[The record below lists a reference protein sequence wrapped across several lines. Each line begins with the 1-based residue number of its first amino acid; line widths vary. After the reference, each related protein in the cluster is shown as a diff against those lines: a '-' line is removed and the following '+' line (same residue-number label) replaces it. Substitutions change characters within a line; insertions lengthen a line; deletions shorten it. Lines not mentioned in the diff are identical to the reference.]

1 MSDHNVVLT
10 VAAYG
15 SPAAA
20 GRDFDALGRARD
32 GDERRRV
39 AAAVLKKAAGGALRI
54 HRSDDVAA
62 NMGALLGAA
71 LAVIAA
77 PVGILFLQPVA
88 TTRVGWVRVA
98 ALVDHFWQNIPQE
111 TLHLMSNM
119 LESSPAGLVIVA
131 VAQTNE
137 DSGVV
142 LSEATATLMSQ
153 TTTADLGADITD
165 AIDDA
170 NAAG

>member
-10 VAAYG
+10 IAAYD

-20 GRDFDALGRARD
+20 ERDFDALGRARD

-54 HRSDDVAA
+54 YRSDDVAA

-77 PVGILFLQPVA
+77 PVGILFLQPIA
-88 TTRVGWVRVA
+88 ATRVGWVRVA

-131 VAQTNE
+131 VDQTKE
-137 DSGVV
+137 DSGVL
-142 LSEATATLMSQ
+142 LSEATATLISHS
-153 TTTADLGADITD
+153 TTADLGADITD
-165 AIDDA
+165 TIDDA